1 MHIQVFILD
10 TNEILGN
17 ILYQMKKNHFE
28 TGNIGENLA
37 VEFLQKNGFNILERN
52 WRSKHLE
59 IDIIASK
66 NHQLIFVE
74 VKTRR
79 SLAFGYPE
87 ESINKIKMKRL
98 RLAASVYQFKHPQFR
113 SIQFNVIAIVMLPDQ
128 PIALTMF
135 EDVYF

>member
-1 MHIQVFILD
+1 
-10 TNEILGN
+10 
-17 ILYQMKKNHFE
+17 MKKNHFE
-28 TGNIGENLA
+28 TGNIGETLA
-37 VEFLQKNGFNILERN
+37 VEYLQKNGFEIRERN

-66 NHQLIFVE
+66 QHQLIFVE

-87 ESINKIKMKRL
+87 ESINQIKMKRL
-98 RLAASVYQFKHPQFR
+98 RLAASVYQYKCPQFR
-113 SIQFNVIAIVMLPDQ
+113 SIQFNVIAILMLPHQ
-128 PIALTMF
+128 PIELTMF